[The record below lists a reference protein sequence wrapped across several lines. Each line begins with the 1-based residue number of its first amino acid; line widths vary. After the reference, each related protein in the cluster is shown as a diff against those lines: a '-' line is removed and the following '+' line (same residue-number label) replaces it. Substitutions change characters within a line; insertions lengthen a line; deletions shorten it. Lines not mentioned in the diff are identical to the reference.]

1 MDANTPQALK
11 TLASI
16 KPDVK
21 QQRRMGIDVNDVFIL
36 QLRNFSD
43 IVYKVQMLFGGK
55 Q

>member
-36 QLRNFSD
+36 RLRNCPD
-43 IVYKVQMLFGGK
+43 IVNEVQM
-55 Q
+55 